1 MIRTRF
7 KVDIGVW
14 QNPTKPGGKPG
25 PTVQNKGEKIE
36 KKSKG
41 KGQNKP
47 HHIGKKGQARGQAV
61 KLLLSLH
68 PEHRALT

>member
-1 MIRTRF
+1 M
-7 KVDIGVW
+7 
-14 QNPTKPGGKPG
+14 
-25 PTVQNKGEKIE
+25 
-36 KKSKG
+36 KSKG

-47 HHIGKKGQARGQAV
+47 HHTGKKGQAV

>member
-14 QNPTKPGGKPG
+14 QNHKAWRKG

-36 KKSKG
+36 KKIKG

-47 HHIGKKGQARGQAV
+47 HHIGKKCQAGGQAV
-61 KLLLSLH
+61 NLLLSLH